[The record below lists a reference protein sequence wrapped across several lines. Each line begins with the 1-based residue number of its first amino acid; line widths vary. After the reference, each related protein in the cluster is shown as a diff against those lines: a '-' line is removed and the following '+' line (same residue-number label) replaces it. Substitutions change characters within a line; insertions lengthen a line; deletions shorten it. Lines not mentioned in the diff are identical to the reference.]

1 MLDLSHKKLEVW
13 KLSIELVKEV
23 YKLTGSYPKEELYG
37 IVSQMRRAS
46 VSVASNL
53 SEGAARTSAK
63 EKCRFFEISRSSL
76 VELDTQVEISIALE
90 YLNEQ
95 KINGLKPT
103 AESVFKILSK
113 LISNAQKEMK

>member
-13 KLSIELVKEV
+13 KLSLELVKEV
-23 YKLTGSYPKEELYG
+23 YKLTGTYPKEELYG
-37 IVSQMRRAS
+37 LVSQMRRAS

-53 SEGAARTSAK
+53 SEGAARTSSK
-63 EKCRFFEISRSSL
+63 EKCRFFEVSRSSL
-76 VELDTQVEISIALE
+76 VELDTQVEISVVLD

-95 KINGLKPT
+95 KIKGLKPT

-113 LISNAQKEMK
+113 LINNAQKDIK